1 MWLRPI
7 SNSVSRAFE
16 REVDMRKNAKGFCVV
31 MIGLVIVGYPRIQG
45 QAIPGSPPLDLAQD
59 RPDVTAVSS
68 IVQTTFTVINANPS
82 GAGSLPQA
90 IQDAQNSGGVDT
102 IVFAI
107 PGSGVRTITL
117 GSGIA
122 IQNDGIFL
130 DGWSQGGPGYTGP
143 PLIELNGNG
152 AGGDGITVSAGNS
165 IVRGLVINRF
175 SGNGI
180 SLQNIGGSVIAG
192 CYIGTDATGTAASP
206 NGQNG
211 IFITGGAANTI
222 GGLTAAEGNV
232 ISGNSQNGIVIQNTN
247 TTDTK
252 VVGNF
257 IGTNAAG
264 TAAISNGNRGIS
276 IDSPFGR
283 IGGGE
288 PGARNIISG
297 NGSAGILGFN
307 SSSFSNK
314 IQGNFI
320 GTDVTG
326 TLAIPNLI
334 GVVFGDQI
342 VPKASANNFIGT
354 DGDGVNDA
362 TEGNVIS
369 GNLQAGIVLTAG
381 GTTGNRISGNIVGLN
396 AAGTAAVPNGGDG
409 IDVTNGP
416 SNNFIGANCDGLSDA
431 LEGNIVSGNG
441 ASGIVVSSSGSIRNK
456 ISGDSIF
463 SNGNLGIDLGG
474 DGITPNDTNDPDG
487 GPNNLQNFPVITAA
501 MSGSISANIT
511 LNSMPNTAFR
521 VEVFSSVAADP
532 SGNGEGQTFIGSI
545 NMVTDGGGNASTTF
559 TSTTTVPVGQFL
571 TTTATDSAGNTS
583 EFSVAAIVMA
593 TTAAPVSVTGRVMTA
608 SGQGVSGAI
617 VSISD
622 AAGGVRFARTNTFG
636 FYRFDG
642 IQTGKT
648 YVVQVTQRLYN
659 FLPQV
664 IGVND
669 AVSDLNFF
677 AVPTRISVRSA
688 PAARQETEQTPIG
701 SAEFWD
707 TRFVRKPG
715 SF

>member
-1 MWLRPI
+1 M
-7 SNSVSRAFE
+7 
-16 REVDMRKNAKGFCVV
+16 
-31 MIGLVIVGYPRIQG
+31 
-45 QAIPGSPPLDLAQD
+45 
-59 RPDVTAVSS
+59 
-68 IVQTTFTVINANPS
+68 
-82 GAGSLPQA
+82 
-90 IQDAQNSGGVDT
+90 
-102 IVFAI
+102 
-107 PGSGVRTITL
+107 
-117 GSGIA
+117 
-122 IQNDGIFL
+122 
-130 DGWSQGGPGYTGP
+130 
-143 PLIELNGNG
+143 
-152 AGGDGITVSAGNS
+152 
-165 IVRGLVINRF
+165 
-175 SGNGI
+175 
-180 SLQNIGGSVIAG
+180 
-192 CYIGTDATGTAASP
+192 
-206 NGQNG
+206 
-211 IFITGGAANTI
+211 
-222 GGLTAAEGNV
+222 
-232 ISGNSQNGIVIQNTN
+232 
-247 TTDTK
+247 
-252 VVGNF
+252 
-257 IGTNAAG
+257 
-264 TAAISNGNRGIS
+264 
-276 IDSPFGR
+276 
-283 IGGGE
+283 
-288 PGARNIISG
+288 
-297 NGSAGILGFN
+297 
-307 SSSFSNK
+307 
-314 IQGNFI
+314 
-320 GTDVTG
+320 
-326 TLAIPNLI
+326 
-334 GVVFGDQI
+334 
-342 VPKASANNFIGT
+342 
-354 DGDGVNDA
+354 
-362 TEGNVIS
+362 
-369 GNLQAGIVLTAG
+369 
-381 GTTGNRISGNIVGLN
+381 
-396 AAGTAAVPNGGDG
+396 
-409 IDVTNGP
+409 
-416 SNNFIGANCDGLSDA
+416 
-431 LEGNIVSGNG
+431 
-441 ASGIVVSSSGSIRNK
+441 
-456 ISGDSIF
+456 F